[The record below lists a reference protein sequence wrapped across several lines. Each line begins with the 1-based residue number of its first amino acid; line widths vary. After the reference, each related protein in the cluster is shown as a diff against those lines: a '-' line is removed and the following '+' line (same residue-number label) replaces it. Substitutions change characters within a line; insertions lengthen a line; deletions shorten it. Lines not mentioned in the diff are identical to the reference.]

1 MGKLGN
7 WSWEKDMNA
16 QLKQMGVKEIK
27 LWKAPFKFKK
37 SRKTMLKQFKKNLGL
52 KDRCLRRK
60 GIPMR
65 RN

>member
-27 LWKAPFKFKK
+27 LWKAPFKCKK

-52 KDRCLRRK
+52 KD
-60 GIPMR
+60 
-65 RN
+65 